1 MTGKPLHVHPEKDR
15 SFAGAELRDRFLPGF
30 VDRPTSAPSIFLP
43 VVRLKDIDRE
53 RVDLPRRA
61 ADPVAVVFDN
71 EKHRQLL
78 FFRKTNRLEKIA
90 LTRRGIADCG
100 NDEVRFGVE
109 LDAPGDAAG
118 GEELRAGRGGDA
130 PDVSL
135 GVAVV
140 RGHLPAV
147 ALPFALREIIERQ
160 LARSHAAAEDEG
172 AVAIISADV
181 ITRLG
186 RKRNRRQRF
195 VPHARDVEMAFAL
208 AIEILFP
215 QIAMPAFEQNGEET
229 KFFFFAQ
236 SHRELRVVS

>member
-1 MTGKPLHVHPEKDR
+1 M
-15 SFAGAELRDRFLPGF
+15 RDRFLAGM
-30 VDRPTSAPSIFLP
+30 VDRPNVRPVDLPP

-61 ADPVAVVFDN
+61 ADPVGVVFDD

-78 FFRKTNRLEKIA
+78 LFRKANRLEKIA
-90 LTRRGIADCG
+90 LARRGVANCR
-100 NDEVRFGVE
+100 NDEVRFRVE

-118 GEELRAGRGGDA
+118 GEELRAGRGGNA
-130 PDVSL
+130 PDVAL
-135 GVAVV
+135 RVAVV
-140 RGHLPAV
+140 RWHLPAV
-147 ALPFALREIIERQ
+147 ALPFALGEIIERQ
-160 LARSHAAAEDEG
+160 LARSHAPAEDQG
-172 AVAIISADV
+172 AIAIITADV

-186 RKRNRRQRF
+186 RERNRRERF
-195 VPHARDVEMAFAL
+195 VPHAGNVEMALAL

-236 SHRELRVVS
+236 SHRELRVVRLRC